1 MTKRKSGLSRR
12 AMLAAFGTV
21 ACAPR
26 LSTEP
31 PPESPVF
38 PLGIASGEARPDGAI
53 VWTRY
58 TGAAQLTLKTWRED
72 GEASTALPVPVS
84 ADDEGFVHVPV
95 TGLEAGTWYRFQF
108 TEVLDGSEVG
118 HSEVGRFRTAF
129 AADALL
135 PLRLGAVSC
144 THQKYP
150 LDPLLQAAARDDLD
164 AFLVLGDFLYADGA
178 TTSGEYRDIWNEALG
193 RHPHQRLRAKT
204 SLVTTWDDHEVVDNF
219 DAELALSGL
228 VNEGRARFFEY
239 QPVRPNPAAPSR
251 MWRSLRWGRTAEL
264 FVLDCR
270 GERHPERQEY
280 VSREQLDWLKNGLA
294 TSPCA
299 FKLILNSVP
308 ITEFPGPLFGLQT
321 HDRWEGFP
329 AQRTELLEHIDSR
342 GITGVLWVSG
352 DFHLGT
358 VGRVSRRG
366 PGSKAIEALVGPGGQ
381 RANTSPTYPS
391 PPQFDFATG
400 VNNYVLID
408 LDPATVTARLRYVS
422 GSGKTIEDRTYAL
435 GG

>member
-1 MTKRKSGLSRR
+1 MTSRKTSLSRR

-31 PPESPVF
+31 PPVSPVF
-38 PLGIASGEARPDGAI
+38 PLGLASGEPTSDGAI

-58 TGAAQLTLKTWRED
+58 TGAAQLTLRVWRED
-72 GEASTALPVPVS
+72 AEASTARALPVEVD
-84 ADDEGFVHVPV
+84 ANGFVHAPV
-95 TGLEAGTWYRFQF
+95 TGLTAGAWHRFQF

-118 HSEVGRFRTAF
+118 HSEIGRFRTAF
-129 AADALL
+129 PPDVAP

-150 LDPLLQAAARDDLD
+150 LDTLLQAAARDDLD

-178 TTSGEYRDIWNEALG
+178 ETSEEYRAIWDEALG

-204 SLVTTWDDHEVVDNF
+204 SLIAAWDDHEVVDNF
-219 DAELALSGL
+219 DAELTVSAL
-228 VNEGRARFFEY
+228 VNEGRERFFEY
-239 QPVRPNPAAPSR
+239 QPVRPSAASPGR
-251 MWRSLRWGRTAEL
+251 IWRSLRWGKTAEI

-270 GERHPERQEY
+270 GERRPGRGEY
-280 VSREQLDWLKNGLA
+280 VSREQLDWLKQGLA

-308 ITEFPGPLFGLQT
+308 ITEFPGPLFGLQL

-329 AQRTELLEHIDSR
+329 AQRTELLEHIDSK

-358 VGRVSRRG
+358 VGRVSRQG

-408 LDPATVTARLRYVS
+408 LDPATVTARLQYVS
-422 GSGKTIEDRTYAL
+422 GSGKIVQDRSYAL
-435 GG
+435 G

>member
-1 MTKRKSGLSRR
+1 MTSRKPNLSRR

-31 PPESPVF
+31 PPASPVF
-38 PLGIASGEARPDGAI
+38 PLGIASGEATADGAI

-58 TGAAQLTLKTWRED
+58 TGAAQLSVRVWRED
-72 GEASTALPVPVS
+72 ADTSTARPMPAEV
-84 ADDEGFVHVPV
+84 DGNGFVHMAVS
-95 TGLEAGTWYRFQF
+95 GLTAGTWHRFQF

-129 AADALL
+129 SADVAQ

-150 LDPLLQAAARDDLD
+150 LDTLLQAAARDDLD

-178 TTSGEYRDIWNEALG
+178 KTSDEYRAIWDEALG

-204 SLVTTWDDHEVVDNF
+204 SLITAWDDHEVVDNF
-219 DAELALSGL
+219 DAEPALSAL

-239 QPVRPNPAAPSR
+239 QPIRPSASSPGR
-251 MWRSLRWGRTAEL
+251 IWRSLRWGKTAEI

-270 GERHPERQEY
+270 GERRPGRQEY
-280 VSREQLDWLKNGLA
+280 VSREQLEWLKRGLS

-308 ITEFPGPLFGLQT
+308 ITEFPGPLFGLQL

-329 AQRTELLEHIDSR
+329 AQRTELLEHIEAGKIS
-342 GITGVLWVSG
+342 GVLWVSG

-358 VGRVSRRG
+358 VGRVSRQG

-408 LDPATVTARLRYVS
+408 LDPATVTARLQYVS
-422 GSGKTIEDRTYAL
+422 GSGQIIQDRSYAL
-435 GG
+435 G

>member
-1 MTKRKSGLSRR
+1 MTKRKPGLSRR

-21 ACAPR
+21 ACGPR
-26 LSTEP
+26 LSMEP
-31 PPESPVF
+31 PPASPVF
-38 PLGIASGEARPDGAI
+38 PLGLASGEARPDGAI

-58 TGAAQLTLKTWRED
+58 TGAAQLTLHVWRED
-72 GEASTALPVPVS
+72 ADASGSNPLPVD
-84 ADDEGFVHVPV
+84 ADDHGFVHV
-95 TGLEAGTWYRFQF
+95 TLTSLEPGTWYRFQF

-129 AADALL
+129 APDVMQ

-150 LDPLLQAAARDDLD
+150 LDTLLQAAARDDLD

-178 TTSGEYRDIWNEALG
+178 KTTDGFREIWDEALG
-193 RHPHQRLRAKT
+193 RYPHQRLRAKT
-204 SLVTTWDDHEVVDNF
+204 SLVTAWDDHEVVDNF

-239 QPVRPNPAAPSR
+239 QPVRPDPSSPSR
-251 MWRSLRWGRTAEL
+251 MWRSLRWGKTAEL

-270 GERHPERQEY
+270 GERHPEHQEY
-280 VSREQLDWLKNGLA
+280 ISPEQLAWLKRGLE
-294 TSPCA
+294 TSPCV

-308 ITEFPGPLFGLQT
+308 ITAFAGPLFGLQT
-321 HDRWEGFP
+321 HDRWEGYP
-329 AQRTELLEHIDSR
+329 AQRTELLEHIDSK

-358 VGRVSRRG
+358 VGRVSREG

-408 LDPATVTARLRYVS
+408 LDPATVTARLQYVS
-422 GSGKTIEDRTYAL
+422 GAGKTLQDRTYAL
-435 GG
+435 G